1 MIRWGCQRSRAGAT
15 AGRGQEDLHPFF
27 RLVELLGTAAA
38 EANAFF
44 EATEPFF
51 ESKVAPFQT
60 FNQHAQTRKDLV
72 ELDRLGVWRGG
83 FRGHEGLHS
92 SKLCG
97 AGRSISAPHPGP
109 YPVITLENRCEP
121 STGAIV
127 DASVVNQGIAKPD
140 RKRSGRFGLRAQ
152 ILLGLAAVTLIAIL
166 TTGFLA
172 LWAAGA
178 TLGVHRETEAV
189 TLTSA
194 AARMVSAIVDRQTD
208 IESSESREQLRAAL
222 STLSERSG
230 GIQFSVLSAGRGVVA
245 SWPPRAARD
254 VDPPIANSV
263 VAGSPPVIQYRD
275 SPGGGATQ
283 LLAYAGIEA
292 RGRIVGAARV
302 VLDAPPPVQVVLRR
316 SGWLL
321 LGLVC
326 GDALLV
332 LALGYFVLTQMVVRP
347 LRKMEQATAQVGVGD
362 WDQHIDLPGPSELS
376 ALARAFNQMTS
387 SLAAQREQLIRSEKL
402 ASVGQLAAGVA
413 HEIGNPLAAILGY
426 VDILRADLAGT
437 GALPEAERRDA
448 LDRVKAETQRINRII
463 RDLLEY
469 SRPSHEEPSLV
480 DPLAVV
486 RSAQALLAPQARLRE
501 VRMTVT
507 PQAGPWPTVMVSQ
520 GRMTQV
526 LVNLL
531 LNAADAM
538 SGKGQVAIT
547 CERAAGRVRIAV
559 SDEGPGIE
567 RELRRKVFDPFFT
580 TKPPGQGT
588 GLGLS
593 ISRSIVESY
602 GGTLELDA
610 EAVRGARFVVDLPA
624 ALDAYVAPFERT

>member
-1 MIRWGCQRSRAGAT
+1 MVT
-15 AGRGQEDLHPFF
+15 
-27 RLVELLGTAAA
+27 
-38 EANAFF
+38 
-44 EATEPFF
+44 
-51 ESKVAPFQT
+51 
-60 FNQHAQTRKDLV
+60 
-72 ELDRLGVWRGG
+72 
-83 FRGHEGLHS
+83 
-92 SKLCG
+92 
-97 AGRSISAPHPGP
+97 
-109 YPVITLENRCEP
+109 
-121 STGAIV
+121 
-127 DASVVNQGIAKPD
+127 SVTNQGVAIPD
-140 RKRSGRFGLRAQ
+140 NRSSGRFGLRAQ

-166 TTGFLA
+166 TTGFIA
-172 LWAAGA
+172 LWAAGN
-178 TLGVHRETEAV
+178 TLRAHQEGEAV
-189 TLTSA
+189 TLASA
-194 AARMVSAIVDRQTD
+194 AARVASEILERQSEIT
-208 IESSESREQLRAAL
+208 SSESRADLRAAL
-222 STLSERSG
+222 YSLSERSG
-230 GIQFSVLSAGRGVVA
+230 GVGFSVLSAGRSVIA
-245 SWPPRAARD
+245 AWPPRSAHD
-254 VDPPIANSV
+254 MDPPIANSV
-263 VAGSPPVIQYRD
+263 VAGIPPVLQYRN
-275 SPGGGATQ
+275 SPGDGTTQ
-283 LLAYAGIEA
+283 LLAYAGIEVK
-292 RGRIVGAARV
+292 GRVVGAARV
-302 VLDAPPPVQVVLRR
+302 VLDAPAPVHVVLRR

-347 LRKMEQATAQVGVGD
+347 LRKMERATAQVGVGD

-426 VDILRADLAGT
+426 VDILRADAAGSGT
-437 GALPEAERRDA
+437 LPDAERRDA

-469 SRPSHEEPSLV
+469 SRPSHEEPSLI
-480 DPLAVV
+480 DPLLVV

-501 VRMTVT
+501 VSITVT
-507 PQAGPWPTVMVSQ
+507 PDQGPWPTVMVSQ

-531 LNAADAM
+531 INAADAM
-538 SGKGQVAIT
+538 DGKGQVAVT
-547 CERAAGRVRIAV
+547 CESAAGRVRIAV

-593 ISRSIVESY
+593 ISRAIVESY
-602 GGTLELDA
+602 GGTLELDP
-610 EAVRGARFVVDLPA
+610 EAARGARFIIDLPA
-624 ALDAYVAPFERT
+624 APGPPHEDS

>member
-1 MIRWGCQRSRAGAT
+1 M
-15 AGRGQEDLHPFF
+15 GQS
-27 RLVELLGTAAA
+27 VTS
-38 EANAFF
+38 
-44 EATEPFF
+44 
-51 ESKVAPFQT
+51 ES
-60 FNQHAQTRKDLV
+60 
-72 ELDRLGVWRGG
+72 
-83 FRGHEGLHS
+83 
-92 SKLCG
+92 
-97 AGRSISAPHPGP
+97 
-109 YPVITLENRCEP
+109 
-121 STGAIV
+121 
-127 DASVVNQGIAKPD
+127 IALPD
-140 RKRSGRFGLRAQ
+140 KRRSGRFGLRAQ

-172 LWAAGA
+172 LWAAGN
-178 TLGVHRETEAV
+178 TLQIHRESEAV
-189 TLTSA
+189 TLASA
-194 AARMVSAIVDRQTD
+194 AARMASAVVDRQGE
-208 IESSESREQLRAAL
+208 IGSPESRAQLRVAL
-222 STLSERSG
+222 SSLSEHSG
-230 GIQFSVLSAGRGVVA
+230 GIAFSVLSAGRGVIA
-245 SWPPRAARD
+245 SWPPRSPSD
-254 VDPPIANSV
+254 VDPLIANSV
-263 VAGSPPVIQYRD
+263 LAGSPPVLQYRD
-275 SPGGGATQ
+275 SPGDGATQ
-283 LLAYAGIEA
+283 LLAYAGIES
-292 RGRIVGAARV
+292 RGRMVGAARV
-302 VLDAPPPVQVVLRR
+302 VLDAPAPVHVVLKR

-347 LRKMEQATAQVGVGD
+347 LRKMERATAQVGVGD

-426 VDILRADLAGT
+426 VDILRADAAGT
-437 GALPEAERRDA
+437 GALPDAERRDA

-469 SRPSHEEPSLV
+469 SRPSHEEPSLI
-480 DPLAVV
+480 DPLLVV

-501 VRMTVT
+501 VRITVT
-507 PQAGPWPTVMVSQ
+507 PEESSWPAVMVSQ

-538 SGKGQVAIT
+538 GGKGQVAVT
-547 CERAAGRVRIAV
+547 CESVAGRVRIAV

-593 ISRSIVESY
+593 ISRAIVESY
-602 GGTLELDA
+602 GGTLELDP
-610 EAVRGARFVVDLPA
+610 EAARGARFVIDLPA
-624 ALDAYVAPFERT
+624 APPVENSCSR

>member
-1 MIRWGCQRSRAGAT
+1 MIRWGCKRSRTWAA
-15 AGRGQEDLHPFF
+15 AGRGQEDFHPLF
-27 RLVELLGTAAA
+27 RLVELLGTPAA
-38 EANAFF
+38 EAHAFF

-51 ESKVAPFQT
+51 ESEVAPFQT
-60 FNQHAQTRKDLV
+60 FDQHAQTRQDLV
-72 ELDRLGVWRGG
+72 ELDRLCGWRGARSG
-83 FRGHEGLHS
+83 AMKTSILASRVAPGVYFGSGS
-92 SKLCG
+92 G
-97 AGRSISAPHPGP
+97 AGVRRPVAGGRRRIRIRHRS
-109 YPVITLENRCEP
+109 PVSGSGGTGDIVRESVTNESVALP
-121 STGAIV
+121 DST
-127 DASVVNQGIAKPD
+127 
-140 RKRSGRFGLRAQ
+140 RRGRFGLRAQ
-152 ILLGLAAVTLIAIL
+152 ILLGLAAVTLLAIL

-189 TLTSA
+189 TLASA
-194 AARMVSAIVDRQTD
+194 AARMASAIVDRQAD
-208 IESSESREQLRAAL
+208 IASPESREQLRAAL
-222 STLSERSG
+222 SSLSERSG
-230 GIQFSVLSAGRGVVA
+230 GIEFSVLSAGRGVIA

-263 VAGSPPVIQYRD
+263 VAGIPPVLQYRD
-275 SPGGGATQ
+275 SPSGGATQ

-302 VLDAPPPVQVVLRR
+302 VLDAPAPVQVVLRR

-347 LRKMEQATAQVGVGD
+347 LRKMERATAQVGVGD

-426 VDILRADLAGT
+426 VDILRADAAGT

-469 SRPSHEEPSLV
+469 SRPSHEEPSLI

-486 RSAQALLAPQARLRE
+486 RSAQALLGSPGALARGAHDGD
-501 VRMTVT
+501 
-507 PQAGPWPTVMVSQ
+507 AGSRPMAHGHGVAGTHDPGSGESPAQ
-520 GRMTQV
+520 RGRCDGWQ
-526 LVNLL
+526 
-531 LNAADAM
+531 
-538 SGKGQVAIT
+538 
-547 CERAAGRVRIAV
+547 
-559 SDEGPGIE
+559 GPGSHH
-567 RELRRKVFDPFFT
+567 L
-580 TKPPGQGT
+580 
-588 GLGLS
+588 
-593 ISRSIVESY
+593 
-602 GGTLELDA
+602 
-610 EAVRGARFVVDLPA
+610 
-624 ALDAYVAPFERT
+624 

>member
-1 MIRWGCQRSRAGAT
+1 VSSQGVALP
-15 AGRGQEDLHPFF
+15 D
-27 RLVELLGTAAA
+27 
-38 EANAFF
+38 
-44 EATEPFF
+44 
-51 ESKVAPFQT
+51 SK
-60 FNQHAQTRKDLV
+60 R
-72 ELDRLGVWRGG
+72 R
-83 FRGHEGLHS
+83 
-92 SKLCG
+92 
-97 AGRSISAPHPGP
+97 
-109 YPVITLENRCEP
+109 
-121 STGAIV
+121 
-127 DASVVNQGIAKPD
+127 
-140 RKRSGRFGLRAQ
+140 GRFGLRAQ
-152 ILLGLAAVTLIAIL
+152 ILLGLAAVTLVAIL

-172 LWAAGA
+172 LWAAGN
-178 TLGVHRETEAV
+178 TLRVHRETEAV
-189 TLTSA
+189 TLASA
-194 AARMVSAIVDRQTD
+194 AARMASAVVDRQAE
-208 IESSESREQLRAAL
+208 IASPESREQLRAAL
-222 STLSERSG
+222 SSLSERSG
-230 GIQFSVLSAGRGVVA
+230 GIQFSVLSADRGVIA
-245 SWPPRAARD
+245 SWPPRVARD
-254 VDPPIANSV
+254 VDVPIVNSV
-263 VAGSPPVIQYRD
+263 VAGIPPVFHYRD

-283 LLAYAGIEA
+283 LLAYAGIEVK
-292 RGRIVGAARV
+292 GRIVGAARV
-302 VLDAPPPVQVVLRR
+302 VLDAPAPVQVVLRR

-347 LRKMEQATAQVGVGD
+347 LRKMERATAQVGVGD
-362 WDQHIDLPGPSELS
+362 WDQHIDLPGPSELR

-426 VDILRADLAGT
+426 VDILRADAAGT
-437 GALPEAERRDA
+437 GTLPDAERRDA
-448 LDRVKAETQRINRII
+448 LNRVKAETQRINRII

-469 SRPSHEEPSLV
+469 SRPSHEEPSLI

-501 VRMTVT
+501 VRITVS
-507 PQAGPWPTVMVSQ
+507 PEESPWPTVMVSQ

-538 SGKGQVAIT
+538 GGKGHVAVT
-547 CERAAGRVRIAV
+547 CESVAGRVRIAV

-593 ISRSIVESY
+593 ISRAIVEAY
-602 GGTLELDA
+602 GGSLELDP
-610 EAVRGARFVVDLPA
+610 EAARGARFVIDLPA
-624 ALDAYVAPFERT
+624 SSAGTQAPAP

>member
-1 MIRWGCQRSRAGAT
+1 M
-15 AGRGQEDLHPFF
+15 
-27 RLVELLGTAAA
+27 
-38 EANAFF
+38 
-44 EATEPFF
+44 
-51 ESKVAPFQT
+51 
-60 FNQHAQTRKDLV
+60 
-72 ELDRLGVWRGG
+72 
-83 FRGHEGLHS
+83 
-92 SKLCG
+92 
-97 AGRSISAPHPGP
+97 
-109 YPVITLENRCEP
+109 
-121 STGAIV
+121 
-127 DASVVNQGIAKPD
+127 
-140 RKRSGRFGLRAQ
+140 
-152 ILLGLAAVTLIAIL
+152 
-166 TTGFLA
+166 
-172 LWAAGA
+172 
-178 TLGVHRETEAV
+178 
-189 TLTSA
+189 
-194 AARMVSAIVDRQTD
+194 
-208 IESSESREQLRAAL
+208 
-222 STLSERSG
+222 
-230 GIQFSVLSAGRGVVA
+230 LSAGRGVVA

-263 VAGSPPVIQYRD
+263 VAGIPPVIQYRD
-275 SPGGGATQ
+275 SPSGGATQ

-302 VLDAPPPVQVVLRR
+302 VLDAPAPVQVVLRR

-347 LRKMEQATAQVGVGD
+347 LRKMERATAQVGVGD

-426 VDILRADLAGT
+426 VDILRADAAGT

-469 SRPSHEEPSLV
+469 SRPSHEEPSLI

-507 PQAGPWPTVMVSQ
+507 PEAGPWPAVMVSQ

-547 CERAAGRVRIAV
+547 CESAAGRVRIAV
-559 SDEGPGIE
+559 SDEGPGIG

-593 ISRSIVESY
+593 ISRAIVETY
-602 GGTLELDA
+602 GGTLELDPEVSTRRPLRDRLA
-610 EAVRGARFVVDLPA
+610 GGGAGTGAVAGGRDRNRIRLRLRFRFRPTVRGLRREAASALPAIKQQHGDVVGASSVVRRLDQLLRGIVQVNPRLEQVADGWRFHHARQPIRAEQEDIAVLDLGSRDVDLHRVFHAKGARDHVSVREFLLLVLRHARPGLLVVLEQRMVTRELLDRAVADAIA
-624 ALDAYVAPFERT
+624 ARIARRGQCRTCPRRSDR